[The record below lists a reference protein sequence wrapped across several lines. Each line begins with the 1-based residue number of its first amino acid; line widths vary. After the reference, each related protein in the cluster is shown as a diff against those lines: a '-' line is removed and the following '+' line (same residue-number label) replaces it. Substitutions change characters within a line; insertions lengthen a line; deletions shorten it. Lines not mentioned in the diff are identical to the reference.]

1 MDTSKYFICELCTRK
16 YKHRQSLYKHN
27 CSSVSQKSPSGHPE
41 VSKSHPSISCNE
53 SSLFKCDYCP
63 KEFKYKQ
70 GKSRHQI
77 KCKQNITNTNI
88 ETLKEEIKE
97 EMKQAYEKDMAEL
110 KKMVTELLNKNCKMH
125 YKTLQ
130 KINNSAGRDLNNG
143 VINNNT
149 INIMA
154 LGHENIDEVLT
165 KTDKLTI
172 LNKKENALPYMIE
185 LVHFN
190 DKFPQ
195 FKNIAITNMRTT
207 FAHVYD
213 PDNKVFKMVNKD
225 ELVEELIDYRVCDIE
240 DYYLQYKNELDKPVR
255 DKIEE
260 LIEHRGENEATKG
273 KIKLLLFNNRH
284 KIEV

>member
-1 MDTSKYFICELCTRK
+1 MDTVKYYYCKVCSKK
-16 YKHRQSLYKHN
+16 YKHRQSLHKHI
-27 CSSVSQKSPSGHPE
+27 CKPE
-41 VSKSHPSISCNE
+41 CNE
-53 SSLFKCDYCP
+53 SSSSHPEVEISNPVNMKHICEYCS

-70 GKSRHQI
+70 GKSRHQKI
-77 KCKQNITNTNI
+77 CSQKIVKSDLT
-88 ETLKEEIKE
+88 TLKDEIRD
-97 EMKQAYEKDMAEL
+97 EMKKEYEKNIDEL
-110 KKMVTELLNKNCKMH
+110 KKVIVDLLNKNCKMH

-143 VINNNT
+143 IINNNT
-149 INIMA
+149 INIVA
-154 LGHENIDEVLT
+154 LGKENFDDVLT

-195 FKNIAITNMRTT
+195 FKNIAITNNRNDY
-207 FAHVYD
+207 AHVYD
-213 PDNKVFKMVNKD
+213 PDNKVFKLVDKD
-225 ELVEELIDYRVCDIE
+225 ELVDELIDYRVCDIE
-240 DYYLQYKNELDKPVR
+240 EYYMQYKDELDLPVKN
-255 DKIEE
+255 KIEE
-260 LIEHRGENEATKG
+260 LIEHRGDNDNTKG